1 MNEKLLSMI
10 FDNEDK
16 TELRDG
22 LKKIILDAFDEDM
35 REYLSKEYLLNYE
48 EFFDG
53 IIHEASEEAK
63 VKIKD
68 ALVEKM
74 MREAVDKLG
83 VVI

>member
-10 FDNEDK
+10 FDKEDK

-22 LKKIILDAFDEDM
+22 LKQIILDAFDEDM
-35 REYLSKEYLLNYE
+35 REYLSKAYLLNYE
-48 EFFDG
+48 EFFDE
-53 IIHEASEEAK
+53 IVHEASEEVK
-63 VKIKD
+63 GKIKD
-68 ALVEKM
+68 ALVDKM

>member
-16 TELRDG
+16 TDLRDG

-35 REYLSKEYLLNYE
+35 REWLSKEYLINYE
-48 EFFDG
+48 EFFEE
-53 IIHEASEEAK
+53 IIAEAEDE
-63 VKIKD
+63 VKDRIKD

-74 MREAVDKLG
+74 MKQARINLG
-83 VVI
+83 VEI